1 MGRILTTKANKRK
14 KLIESS
20 IDFSFPCASVVKT
33 PPGMQETQEMQVWSL
48 DPEDSLK
55 EKMATHS
62 SILTWEVPWTE
73 ELGGLESKGLRSQTR
88 LREHTNTKNINNI

>member
-1 MGRILTTKANKRK
+1 MRRILTTKANKRK

-20 IDFSFPCASVVKT
+20 IDFSFPCASVVQT

-62 SILTWEVPWTE
+62 SYSY
-73 ELGGLESKGLRSQTR
+73 LGSPMDRGAWQARVQRVAESDTIERTHK
-88 LREHTNTKNINNI
+88 H